1 MSLSTSF
8 PKGKLNILLLEN
20 ISAVSI
26 ETFKNMG
33 YVSITSVKGAYS
45 EDELIAA
52 LKDVHILGIRSKT
65 KLSEKVFAH
74 APKLL
79 AVGCFCIGV
88 NQVDLAAASKKGV
101 AVFNAPFSNTRSV
114 AELAIAE
121 IIMLIRKIPL
131 MNQLAHKG
139 VWQKESKNC
148 FEVRGKVLGIV
159 GYGHIGSQVSVLA
172 EDMGMKVVYFDVE
185 TKLPLGNAVPIT
197 QLDDLLSVA
206 DIVSL
211 HVPESN
217 DTHQMIDEQAFL
229 KMKQGAILINLSRG
243 SVVDLQALHTSITN
257 GKIAGAAIDVFPTE
271 PEKTG
276 DSFQHFLQNVPNV
289 ILTPHIGGSTEE
301 AQFNIGI
308 DVSNKLIQFIERG
321 NSMGSHSIPGINVP
335 MQKTTRILH
344 IHDNVPGVLSEINAR
359 LAARNI
365 NIVAQY
371 LNTNELIGYVI
382 LDVEKGSSGEV
393 LEQVQEVKNTIRTRI
408 LY

>member
-1 MSLSTSF
+1 
-8 PKGKLNILLLEN
+8 
-20 ISAVSI
+20 
-26 ETFKNMG
+26 
-33 YVSITSVKGAYS
+33 
-45 EDELIAA
+45 
-52 LKDVHILGIRSKT
+52 
-65 KLSEKVFAH
+65 
-74 APKLL
+74 
-79 AVGCFCIGV
+79 
-88 NQVDLAAASKKGV
+88 
-101 AVFNAPFSNTRSV
+101 
-114 AELAIAE
+114 
-121 IIMLIRKIPL
+121 

-139 VWQKESKNC
+139 IWQKESKNC
-148 FEVRGKVLGIV
+148 FEVRGKVLGII

-206 DIVSL
+206 DIISL

>member
-139 VWQKESKNC
+139 IWQKESKNC
-148 FEVRGKVLGIV
+148 FEVRGKVLGII

-206 DIVSL
+206 DIISL

-276 DSFQHFLQNVPNV
+276 DTFQHFLQNVPNV

>member
-139 VWQKESKNC
+139 IWQKESKNC
-148 FEVRGKVLGIV
+148 FEVRGKVLGII

-206 DIVSL
+206 DIISL

-257 GKIAGAAIDVFPTE
+257 GKVAGAAIDVFPTE

>member
-139 VWQKESKNC
+139 IWQKESKNC
-148 FEVRGKVLGIV
+148 FEVRGKVLGII

-206 DIVSL
+206 DIISL

-301 AQFNIGI
+301 AQFNVGI

>member
-139 VWQKESKNC
+139 IWQKESKNC

>member
-139 VWQKESKNC
+139 IWQKESKNC
-148 FEVRGKVLGIV
+148 FEVRGKVLGII

-206 DIVSL
+206 DIISL

-257 GKIAGAAIDVFPTE
+257 GKIAGAAIDVFPIE

>member
-45 EDELIAA
+45 EDELIAV

-139 VWQKESKNC
+139 IWQKESKNC
-148 FEVRGKVLGIV
+148 FEVRGKVLGII

-206 DIVSL
+206 DIISL

-321 NSMGSHSIPGINVP
+321 NSMGSYSIPGINVP